1 MQLNDKHRPEYVLN
15 IHCRLSLTLPGRS
28 TLDCSLIRSFSSI
41 SCQTLFLNSA
51 IAALPT
57 VPTSTSS
64 GLASRDPPHSP
75 SSATCTRRRCA
86 ATHDMMNGVYASTS
100 VLTVPRAVYTYVRAC
115 TCSSLLLQK
124 YLADINGQL
133 CRKYGDLCG

>member
-1 MQLNDKHRPEYVLN
+1 MQLKEEHRPENVLSL
-15 IHCRLSLTLPGRS
+15 HYGLSLTLPVHS
-28 TLDCSLIRSFSSI
+28 NLDCALIRSFSSI

-51 IAALPT
+51 IAALLT
-57 VPTSTSS
+57 VPTNTSS

-86 ATHDMMNGVYASTS
+86 ATHGVMNGVYTSTS
-100 VLTVPRAVYTYVRAC
+100 VLTVPRAVYARAC
-115 TCSSLLLQK
+115 TCSSLLVQK
-124 YLADINGQL
+124 YLTDINGQL